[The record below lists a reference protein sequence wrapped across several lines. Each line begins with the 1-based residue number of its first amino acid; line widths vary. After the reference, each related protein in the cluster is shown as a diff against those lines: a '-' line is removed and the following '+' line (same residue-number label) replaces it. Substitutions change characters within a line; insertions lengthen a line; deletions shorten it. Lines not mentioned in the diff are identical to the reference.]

1 VTSNVIQVCLSLPR
15 MVRRL
20 HKGMVVFPDT
30 RAGRLDP
37 LFLVKAVLPANLA
50 CHVQREHQLR
60 AVLLFLA
67 PALREASHL
76 PAGPLVSRRLPA
88 DPRKATRAIR
98 LLPATAPRQLRLA
111 LPLPLQALVPYP
123 WIPLSY
129 PVHLRWSK
137 SRCSAR

>member
-1 VTSNVIQVCLSLPR
+1 

-30 RAGRLDP
+30 RAGHLDP
-37 LFLVKAVLPANLA
+37 LLFLVKAVLPANLV

-67 PALREASHL
+67 PALREASRL
-76 PAGPLVSRRLPA
+76 PVGPLVSRRLPP

-111 LPLPLQALVPYP
+111 PPLPLQALVPYP